1 MKGYVILSLFIIV
14 TVFCPPSKVFSLYPF
29 QNVTPAAGQTTK
41 TQCVA
46 SPPKPQALSASIN
59 ETLSVY
65 GTINLSNSSIKL
77 NPFMILPGSK
87 YTLRPANSPF
97 SIDLLDSNGNALA
110 RYPFDPKVYTSI
122 PPNSN
127 KTALISEAVP
137 YVPCVKQIVI
147 SKENKELASR
157 KVDDYAPKVKI
168 IYPIGGETLAKT
180 ITIRWQAN
188 DPDSNNLTY
197 YVLYSTDAGRS
208 WQSVASGIKNT
219 ELRINLATLPGTTL
233 GLFRI
238 IATDGVNTGISD
250 SNSTFNVPATSST
263 AG

>member
-1 MKGYVILSLFIIV
+1 MKGCTILSLIITV
-14 TVFCPPSKVFSLYPF
+14 TIIYLPSEMFSTYTF
-29 QNVTPAAGQTTK
+29 QNAIATGQTTV
-41 TQCVA
+41 TQCVT
-46 SPPKPQALSASIN
+46 SFLKPQALSATSN
-59 ETLSVY
+59 KTLSVF

-77 NPFMILPGSK
+77 NPFMVLPGSK
-87 YTLRPANSPF
+87 YTVRPTNSSF
-97 SIDLLDSNGNALA
+97 SIDLLDSNGKVLA

-122 PPNSN
+122 SSNSN

-137 YVPCVKQIVI
+137 YTPCVKEIVI

-157 KVDDYAPKVKI
+157 KVDDYSPKVRI
-168 IYPIGGETLAKT
+168 IYPIGGETLTKT
-180 ITIRWQAN
+180 ITLRWQAN
-188 DPDSNNLTY
+188 DPDGDSLTY
-197 YVLYSTDAGRS
+197 YVLYSPDAGRS
-208 WQSVASGIKNT
+208 WQNVASGIKDT
-219 ELRINLATLPGTTL
+219 ELRVNLAALPGSAL

>member
-1 MKGYVILSLFIIV
+1 MKSYTILSVIIIV
-14 TVFCPPSKVFSLYPF
+14 AVFFLPSKIFSVYPF
-29 QNVTPAAGQTTK
+29 QNVKAAGQTT
-41 TQCVA
+41 TTPCVT
-46 SPPKPQALSASIN
+46 SYVKPQTLSATNN
-59 ETLSVY
+59 ETLSIY

-87 YTLRPANSPF
+87 YTVRPTNSSF
-97 SIDLLDSNGNALA
+97 SIDLLDSNGKALA
-110 RYPFDPKVYTSI
+110 RYPFDPKAYTST

-137 YVPCVKQIVI
+137 YVSCVKKIVI

-157 KVDDYAPKVKI
+157 NVDDYAPKVRL

-188 DPDSNNLTY
+188 DPDGDNLTY
-197 YVLYSTDAGRS
+197 YVLYSTDAGKS
-208 WQSVASGIKNT
+208 WQNVASDIKDT
-219 ELRINLATLPGTTL
+219 ELRVNLAALPGTTL
-233 GLFRI
+233 GLFRV
-238 IATDGVNTGISD
+238 IATDGVNTGISN
-250 SNSTFNVPATSST
+250 SNSTFNVQATSST